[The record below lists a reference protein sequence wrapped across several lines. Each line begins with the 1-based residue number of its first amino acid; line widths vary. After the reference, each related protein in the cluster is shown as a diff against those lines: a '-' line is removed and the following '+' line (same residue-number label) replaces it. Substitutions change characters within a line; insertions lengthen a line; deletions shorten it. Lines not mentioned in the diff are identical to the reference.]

1 GSGGGKRA
9 ARRRGRGRDASR
21 LLRSR
26 RRVRPG
32 GVEERAAARCGLSAE
47 RTRPAVT
54 RVAGALRVGGSRAA
68 LGPGTSGRIRT
79 GTGRAGPR
87 CVRACGGRGRLFGS
101 ERRVTNAHPCRAARG
116 PARAPASAARRSV
129 SILPPFARCRGNKV
143 PCPAGAG
150 RERYAGRAART
161 GRPRPFSGAGSI
173 DDRDDGNGCV
183 SEEPNVTERESGRG
197 AAAGGEPEP
206 HGGAGASAATPGA
219 PAAAAAPAGAKPR
232 AGRFDRSIV
241 EGPVLPAVWKIAW
254 PTMLHNTIG
263 GLQGMVDHAMVG
275 HFVGFTGNAA
285 IGVSWQIFLVV
296 VVFVSSLYSG
306 MGVLVARFAGQG
318 DPDKV
323 NRTVYQ
329 AFLTSLALTLVLAL
343 LGYLLAPA
351 LLDLVNAAPEV
362 KAEAL
367 PYLRVLFLF
376 GFGTLFFFM
385 LGGALRAAGDA
396 RTPLRYGIV
405 VTVLNIVL
413 NIIFIPLLGT
423 VGAAVG
429 TVLATGCT
437 GVWALVMLLRGR
449 WVVAFPRGMG
459 LRPDWNVIRSLFRF
473 GLPTGI
479 QGIAMNVAGVLL
491 LRFIGSLEQSA
502 AAQAAYA
509 VAYTELFS
517 LITFTSVG
525 IMGATAAVVGQNLGA
540 GRPDRAIHAVKMASR
555 IGLLAAAI
563 VGLVFLTIPRVLL
576 GIFGMTDPVAADIGV

>member
-1 GSGGGKRA
+1 MSADG
-9 ARRRGRGRDASR
+9 
-21 LLRSR
+21 
-26 RRVRPG
+26 
-32 GVEERAAARCGLSAE
+32 ER
-47 RTRPAVT
+47 
-54 RVAGALRVGGSRAA
+54 
-68 LGPGTSGRIRT
+68 
-79 GTGRAGPR
+79 
-87 CVRACGGRGRLFGS
+87 
-101 ERRVTNAHPCRAARG
+101 
-116 PARAPASAARRSV
+116 
-129 SILPPFARCRGNKV
+129 
-143 PCPAGAG
+143 
-150 RERYAGRAART
+150 
-161 GRPRPFSGAGSI
+161 
-173 DDRDDGNGCV
+173 
-183 SEEPNVTERESGRG
+183 TEREGGLSDVAVPGVPGG
-197 AAAGGEPEP
+197 A
-206 HGGAGASAATPGA
+206 GGAGAAGVAGERAGAASAPVGA
-219 PAAAAAPAGAKPR
+219 PAAAR

-254 PTMLHNTIG
+254 PTMLHNIIG

-275 HFVGFTGNAA
+275 HFVGYTGNAA

-296 VVFVSSLYSG
+296 VVFVSSLYAG

-318 DPDKV
+318 DGDKV

-329 AFLTSLALTLVLAL
+329 AFLTSLALSLGLAL
-343 LGYLLAPA
+343 LGYFLAPA

-376 GFGTLFFFM
+376 GFGSLFFFM

-396 RTPLRYGIV
+396 RTPLRYGVV

-413 NIIFIPLLGT
+413 NTIFIPLLGT

-429 TVLATGCT
+429 TVLATGGA

-459 LRPDWNVIRSLFRF
+459 LRPDWNIIRSLFRF

-540 GRPDRAIHAVKMASR
+540 SRPDRAIRAVAMASR

-563 VGLVFLTIPRVLL
+563 VALLFLAIPRVLL
-576 GIFGMTDPVAADIGV
+576 GVFGMTDPVAADLGVQLMRYLSVSGFFITVALTYTGGLQGSGDTRSPLYISIISQIVVPLGLCFVFQETRGLQPGDIWLAIVLGHLTRATLSVARFRQGKWRQIVVDIEPART